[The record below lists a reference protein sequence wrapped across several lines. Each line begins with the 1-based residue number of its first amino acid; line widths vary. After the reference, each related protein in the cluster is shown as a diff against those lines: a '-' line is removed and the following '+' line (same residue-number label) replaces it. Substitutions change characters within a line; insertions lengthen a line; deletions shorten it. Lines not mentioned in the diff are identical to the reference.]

1 MPRSARRAARLPQP
15 HYALA
20 LKNSIGYKLAS
31 PRPAGAL
38 SVERESTDPPP
49 TGDAGWRFGRDAQAR
64 PSLGSLNASIPVPQS
79 GHWLRRLFAFAGP
92 GYMVSVGYM
101 DPGNWATDLA
111 GGSKFGYLLLSVI
124 LLSNLMAIVLQA
136 LAARL
141 GIATG
146 LDLAQACR
154 ARYSKPVNFGLWL
167 ACEAAIIACDL
178 AEVIGTAIALNLL
191 FGIPLVA
198 GAIIT
203 AIDVFLILYLMRHGF
218 RMLEAFV
225 VALLLIIFA
234 CFAVQMA
241 LAAPP
246 VQDVLGGFVPK
257 WQVVA
262 DPAALYLAIGII
274 GATVM
279 PHNLYLHSSIV
290 QTRDY
295 TRDYAGKRMAIR
307 WAVTDSTVALMLALF
322 VNAAI
327 LIMAAAVFHQSGRT
341 DVQEIEQAYELLTPM
356 LGVGIASTLFAV
368 ALLASGVNSTVT
380 ATLAGQIVMEGF
392 LHLRMA
398 PWARR
403 LVTRGI
409 AIVPVVF
416 VTALYGSEG
425 TARLLVLSQVLLSM
439 QLPFA
444 VIPLVR
450 FVSDRG
456 LMGRFVTPRWLGA
469 IAWLIAAVIVV
480 LNVKLLFDTFVAG

>member
-1 MPRSARRAARLPQP
+1 MTGGIPVDREVTDHAPPGEAA
-15 HYALA
+15 
-20 LKNSIGYKLAS
+20 
-31 PRPAGAL
+31 
-38 SVERESTDPPP
+38 
-49 TGDAGWRFGRDAQAR
+49 WRFAR
-64 PSLGSLNASIPVPQS
+64 NGPAEPSLGALNSSVRVPTS
-79 GHWLRRLFAFAGP
+79 GHWLRRFLAFLGP

-111 GGSKFGYLLLSVI
+111 GGSKFGYTLLCVI
-124 LLSNLMAIVLQA
+124 LISNLMAIVLQA

-146 LDLAQACR
+146 RDLAQACR
-154 ARYSKPVNFGLWL
+154 DHYSKPVNIALWL

-198 GAIIT
+198 GALIT
-203 AIDVFLILYLMRHGF
+203 AVDVFLILYLMRHGF
-218 RMLEAFV
+218 RVLEAFV
-225 VALLLIIFA
+225 VALLLVIFA
-234 CFAVQMA
+234 CFGIQML

-246 VQDVLGGFVPK
+246 IHEVLGGFIPTAR
-257 WQVVA
+257 VVT

-295 TRDYAGKRMAIR
+295 PRDDAGKRMAIR
-307 WAVTDSTVALMLALF
+307 WAVTDSTIALMLALF
-322 VNAAI
+322 INAAI
-327 LIMAAAVFHQSGRT
+327 LIMAATVFHRSGRT
-341 DVQEIEQAYELLTPM
+341 DVQEIQQAYALLSPM

-392 LHLRMA
+392 LRLRL
-398 PWARR
+398 PVWARR
-403 LVTRGI
+403 LITRGI
-409 AIVPVVF
+409 AIVPVVII
-416 VTALYGSEG
+416 TALYGAEG
-425 TARLLVLSQVLLSM
+425 TAKLLVFSQVLLSM

-450 FVSDRG
+450 FVTDRG
-456 LMGRFVTPRWLGA
+456 KMGKFVIPHWLA
-469 IAWLIAAVIVV
+469 ALAWLIAAVIIA
-480 LNVKLLFDTFVAG
+480 LNIKLLVDTFSGS